1 VSIPASRETAQ
12 YVQRAAFAPNALAR
26 RLPVLLSAVA
36 RVLAL
41 IRAVGRQH
49 AWVV

>member
-1 VSIPASRETAQ
+1 VSIPGFRETAQ
-12 YVQRAAFAPNALAR
+12 YVQRAAFTPSALAR
-26 RLPVLLSAVA
+26 RLPVVPSAVA

-49 AWVV
+49 A